1 MSVPRSGERI
11 LLAEDDA
18 ALRRMIARVLL
29 ANGYHVVEAAN
40 GEEALASWDRQSGG
54 FDMLVTDVVMPKI
67 GGIELASALRERDP
81 RIRVIYMSGYS
92 QAAIERRDTLQP
104 DAIWLSKP
112 FSLRDFIVEVQK
124 DLDAA
129 AGVAMTAR

>member
-1 MSVPRSGERI
+1 MGTGERI
-11 LLAEDDA
+11 LLAEDEV

-29 ANGYHVVEAAN
+29 ANGYHVVEAAD

-67 GGIELASALRERDP
+67 GGIELASTLRERDP

-92 QAAIERRDTLQP
+92 QVAVERKDTLQP

-112 FSLRDFIVEVQK
+112 FSLHDFVVEVRKQF
-124 DLDAA
+124 DAA
-129 AGVAMTAR
+129 PAGVAMAAR